1 MSRCRIANKKQGG
14 LNTEDRLELARLLI
28 KAGYTVRIVK
38 DKVPGTKANTSAIF
52 VEYWEDEGE
61 LKSNV

>member
-38 DKVPGTKANTSAIF
+38 DKMPGAKTNTSAIF

-61 LKSNV
+61 VQDV